1 MFSYFKIFYD
11 HFKILCDYCER
22 YRDSEVHE
30 DIWDKLG
37 PL

>member
-1 MFSYFKIFYD
+1 MFHYLRFFYERC
-11 HFKILCDYCER
+11 KRICDP
-22 YRDSEVHE
+22 EVHE

>member
-1 MFSYFKIFYD
+1 MFHYLRIFYGRCKR
-11 HFKILCDYCER
+11 FY
-22 YRDSEVHE
+22 DSEVHE

>member
-1 MFSYFKIFYD
+1 MFHYLRIYERCKRI
-11 HFKILCDYCER
+11 CDP
-22 YRDSEVHE
+22 EVHE

>member
-1 MFSYFKIFYD
+1 MFSYLKFFYD
-11 HFKILCDYCER
+11 NCKILCYQCKR
-22 YRDSEVHE
+22 YYDSEVHE

>member
-1 MFSYFKIFYD
+1 MFSYLKIFYD
-11 HFKILCDYCER
+11 HCKTLCEYCKRYCEP
-22 YRDSEVHE
+22 EVHE

>member
-1 MFSYFKIFYD
+1 MFSYLKIFYD
-11 HFKILCDYCER
+11 HCKILCDYCKR
-22 YRDSEVHE
+22 YCDSEVHE